1 VIPISLRISGFLS
14 YYQPVEINFEAFDLA
29 CITGSNGAGKSSLL
43 DALTWAI
50 FGEARR
56 RDDSI
61 INHQAN
67 AAEVRFEFLYESG
80 HYCIQRSKARDK
92 ATVLEFTIRSEDGVW
107 RPLTEPTLRATEE
120 IIHQTLRLDYETF
133 VNTSFFLQGKADMFA
148 QQRPGDRKRILASIL
163 GLDVWESYKEEATRR
178 RRNNELELANVEGVI
193 TEIESELQEED
204 SRKARLA
211 QAEADYGNAKKLLD
225 ARKLLL
231 DQQRLIQDRVKNEQR
246 TLEKQAAELN
256 TRRADLES
264 LKSRLVQRKE
274 EQDLFKAQLDHEK
287 QIRSEF
293 ERWQEAR
300 KSLEKWESLALNFH
314 QFEQQR
320 SGPQLK
326 IESEKNR
333 LALEL
338 ANFNKLRQKAD
349 ELAASL
355 PDLNTQFKQFQA
367 EVELLSKRMEMRP
380 ILEEEL
386 RSVQGAKADALAE
399 NAQLKQQMTELKD
412 RIEQLEETTG
422 AQCPLCGKPLE
433 PEERKRLV
441 EQLKQSGKEMGNT
454 YRNNQAVSDKCD
466 RDYREKETQLLS
478 LQRTDAELKLQQ
490 RLLDGKQVEIK
501 GVEEEVAAWKEKGI
515 PQLEQ
520 LQQKIELED
529 FAPEDREAL
538 KRIDEQLKAIGYDA
552 VEHENRRQADLAL
565 RGSQERVVELEK
577 ARSALQPLEREI
589 EELAKS
595 VQVTEENLLK
605 LEEEHAAA
613 LLKLGNDMQDM
624 PDLKVLEKEYYE
636 VQEQSN
642 QLLRSVGYARNQVD
656 VLVQQREALGTHKEE
671 REAIKAQI
679 ANLRTLEHAFG
690 KDGIPALLIEQ
701 ALPEIETHANEILD
715 RLSSGEMSVSFET
728 QRLFKD
734 KKRDDRKET
743 LDIVIQD
750 AAGKREYELFS
761 GGEAFRINF
770 AIRLA
775 LSRVLSH
782 RAGARLQTLVI
793 DEGFGSQDAD
803 GRQRLVEAITL
814 VLPEFAKIMVI
825 THLEELKDAFP
836 ARIEVTKMP
845 KGSQVEVLLA

>member
-1 VIPISLRISGFLS
+1 MIPISLRISGFLS
-14 YYQPVEINFEAFDLA
+14 YYQPVEINFESFDLA

-43 DALTWAI
+43 DALTWAL

-67 AAEVRFEFLYESG
+67 AAEVRLEFLYESG
-80 HYCIQRSKARDK
+80 HYCIQRSKAKDK
-92 ATVLEFTIRSEDGVW
+92 AALLEFTIMGEDGTW

-120 IIHQTLRLDYETF
+120 MVRRTLRLDYETF
-133 VNTSFFLQGKADMFA
+133 VNTAFFLQGKADMFA

-163 GLDVWESYKEEATRR
+163 GLDVWESYKEEAARR

-193 TEIESELQEED
+193 AEIENELKEED
-204 SRKARLA
+204 ARKSRLT
-211 QAEADYGNAKKLLD
+211 QAEQDYSSARKLLD
-225 ARKLLL
+225 AKKQLL
-231 DQQRLIQDRVKNEQR
+231 DQQRLIQDRIKNEQR
-246 TLEKQAAELN
+246 TLEKQAAELS
-256 TRRADLES
+256 TRRVELDG
-264 LKSRLVQRKE
+264 LKARLIQREQERDQFKLQLGREKE
-274 EQDLFKAQLDHEK
+274 
-287 QIRSEF
+287 IRAEY

-300 KSLEKWESLALNFH
+300 ASLEKWESLALNFH

-333 LALEL
+333 LLLEL
-338 ANFNKLRQKAD
+338 NNLTRQKQIAD
-349 ELAASL
+349 ELAATL
-355 PDLNTQFKQFQA
+355 PDLNTQYEQFNV
-367 EVELLSKRMEMRP
+367 EVQSLTKRMELRP
-380 ILEEEL
+380 VLEEEL
-386 RSVQGAKADALAE
+386 RNIQGAKAHANAE
-399 NAQLKQQMTELKD
+399 NIQLKQQMTELKD
-412 RIEQLEETTG
+412 RIEKLAEATG
-422 AQCPLCGKPLE
+422 ALCPVCGKPLTTD
-433 PEERKRLV
+433 ERKKLIDDLN
-441 EQLKQSGKEMGNT
+441 QNGKELGNA
-454 YRNNQAVSDKCD
+454 YRKNQSAVEKCD

-478 LQRTDAELKLQQ
+478 LQRTDADLKLQQ
-490 RLLDGKQVEIK
+490 RLFDGKQAEIK
-501 GVEEEVAAWKEKGI
+501 GVQAELAAWQEKGA
-515 PQLEQ
+515 PQIAQ
-520 LQQKIELED
+520 LQHKIDSEDYALED
-529 FAPEDREAL
+529 RTVL
-538 KRIDEQLKAIGYDA
+538 IRVDEQLKAIGYDA
-552 VEHENRRQADLAL
+552 AEHETRRQAELAL
-565 RGSQERVVELEK
+565 RGSQEQIVELEK

-589 EELAKS
+589 EELQKS
-595 VQVTEENLLK
+595 IRGADENLAR
-605 LEEEHAAA
+605 LEDDHAAA
-613 LLKLGNDMQDM
+613 LTKLGSDMLDL
-624 PDLKVLEKEYYE
+624 PELKVLEKEYYE
-636 VQEQSN
+636 VQEQAN
-642 QLLRSVGYARNQVD
+642 QLLRGVGYARNQVD
-656 VLVQQREALGTHKEE
+656 VLQKQREQLALRKDE
-671 REAIKAQI
+671 REAAKSQV

-701 ALPEIETHANEILD
+701 ALPEIQMHANEILD
-715 RLSSGEMSVSFET
+715 RLSSGEMSVTFET
-728 QRLFKD
+728 QRQFKD

-743 LDIVIQD
+743 LDIIIQD

-803 GRQRLVEAITL
+803 GRQRLIEAINM

-845 KGSQVEVLLA
+845 KGSQVEVLVA